1 MSAFHEKAPVP
12 HQPTVELSIEAAHLL
27 SQLQAPLNLRDLPA
41 QFPHVMN
48 RLAALWNRPTQA
60 ERYMEELILSVR
72 GSRQGFPLTVVT
84 ELTKLRHYYLTRL
97 HPKRSDVWEQ
107 MYLR

>member
-1 MSAFHEKAPVP
+1 
-12 HQPTVELSIEAAHLL
+12 
-27 SQLQAPLNLRDLPA
+27 
-41 QFPHVMN
+41 
-48 RLAALWNRPTQA
+48 
-60 ERYMEELILSVR
+60 MEELILSVR
-72 GSRQGFPLTVVT
+72 ESRQGFPLAIVI